1 MSQDM
6 QTTNSEKIYAFD
18 TIYTTNHIQ
27 MLKILL
33 PCLNPPLQK
42 TLALYIKFLEL
53 CYTFSF
59 LRAHPYGIKGCGFDK
74 PPTDWQLISDEILP
88 FLAPEEAGRFKQMKQ
103 AFQMIKQ
110 FESMQ
115 SMMEKLDGILP
126 ESMNLQ
132 DIFQNFMSQ
141 DTSSTNSST
150 GSAADSS
157 SDSTAGSNE
166 ESTSKFSKEKNNS
179 FFSSM
184 ASSTFQNL
192 FGENLLTKDQQE
204 IYEKFNERF
213 QNL

>member
-1 MSQDM
+1 MSQDI

-132 DIFQNFMSQ
+132 DVFQKFMSE
-141 DTSSTNSST
+141 DNNPISTNSSKGSPSDSAT
-150 GSAADSS
+150 GSATD
-157 SDSTAGSNE
+157 
-166 ESTSKFSKEKNNS
+166 
-179 FFSSM
+179 
-184 ASSTFQNL
+184 SSTFQNL